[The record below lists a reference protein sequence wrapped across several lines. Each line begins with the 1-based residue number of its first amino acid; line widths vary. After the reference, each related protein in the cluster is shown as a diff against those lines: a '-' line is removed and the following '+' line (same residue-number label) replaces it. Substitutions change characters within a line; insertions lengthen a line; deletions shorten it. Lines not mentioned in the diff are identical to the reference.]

1 MVKKKGSRDMN
12 PADAYRKEMRAKEIA
27 RNKKERKFQRDAS
40 KMKSNPEALKEE
52 LKEVLELEEDGKLN
66 LTIKLKKRAL
76 QGAYDLALK
85 KKKED
90 AQRAVQAAAV
100 PVFANEYGHGVP
112 EQRPENSVYYHPTL
126 NPGGIPPPGKAQ
138 RYRTDP
144 LSGPGGP
151 SVPMPAAPP
160 LPAGPAPGRLAGGP
174 PSTSGAPLPP
184 PPGPPPGALPPPPGP
199 PPAFGAGML
208 PPPIGPP
215 PGMMPPPGMPPPGY
229 GAPLG
234 PPPGRPPAYA
244 AAAAAAPGEKKAP
257 TITGQSTV
265 AKLPRAQ
272 DDRTVTSM
280 VPASV
285 RVRREEPSMKPRL
298 GPGAAVARSR
308 PVVGPGFGLAP
319 AAPVGPAAAA
329 APAAAVAR
337 PVAPGPPAAGT
348 AIDRKYQAF
357 LAEMS
362 ELGAV

>member
-12 PADAYRKEMRAKEIA
+12 PADAYRKEQRAKEIA

-52 LKEVLELEEDGKLN
+52 LKEVLELEEEGKLN

-85 KKKED
+85 KKKEE
-90 AQRAVQAAAV
+90 AHRAVQAATV

-126 NPGGIPPPGKAQ
+126 NPGGVPPPGKAQ

-144 LSGPGGP
+144 FSEPGGP
-151 SVPMPAAPP
+151 AVPVPAAPP

-174 PSTSGAPLPP
+174 PSTSGALPP

-208 PPPIGPP
+208 PPPVGPP
-215 PGMMPPPGMPPPGY
+215 PGMHPPPSMPPPGY
-229 GAPLG
+229 RAPLG
-234 PPPGRPPAYA
+234 PTPGPPPGMHSGYTAPAT
-244 AAAAAAPGEKKAP
+244 GEKKAP

-265 AKLPRAQ
+265 AKLPKAQ

-285 RVRREEPSMKPRL
+285 RVRREDPSTKPRL

-319 AAPVGPAAAA
+319 AVPAGAAAA
-329 APAAAVAR
+329 TPATAVAR
-337 PVAPGPPAAGT
+337 PAAPGAPAPGT

>member
-40 KMKSNPEALKEE
+40 KMKSDPEALKEE
-52 LKEVLELEEDGKLN
+52 LKEVLELEEEGKLN
-66 LTIKLKKRAL
+66 LTVRLKKRAL

-85 KKKED
+85 KKKEEML
-90 AQRAVQAAAV
+90 RAKEAPAV
-100 PVFANEYGHGVP
+100 PMFANEYGHGVP
-112 EQRPENSVYYHPTL
+112 EQRPENSVYYHPML
-126 NPGGIPPPGKAQ
+126 NPQGIPPPGKPQ

-144 LSGPGGP
+144 LSGPGAP
-151 SVPMPAAPP
+151 SVPVPAAPP
-160 LPAGPAPGRLAGGP
+160 LPAGPAPGRPAGGP
-174 PSTSGAPLPP
+174 PSTSGAALPP
-184 PPGPPPGALPPPPGP
+184 PPGPPPGVLPPPSRPPPGFGVHMLPPPVGP
-199 PPAFGAGML
+199 PPGML
-208 PPPIGPP
+208 PPPA
-215 PGMMPPPGMPPPGY
+215 MPPPGY

-234 PPPGRPPAYA
+234 PPPGPPPAYS
-244 AAAAAAPGEKKAP
+244 APATGEKKAP

-265 AKLPRAQ
+265 AKLPKAQ

-285 RVRREEPSMKPRL
+285 RVRREEPSTRPRL

-308 PVVGPGFGLAP
+308 PVIGPGFGLAP
-319 AAPVGPAAAA
+319 AAPAGAAAGPAVPLARPA
-329 APAAAVAR
+329 APAAATVM
-337 PVAPGPPAAGT
+337 
-348 AIDRKYQAF
+348 DKKYQAF